1 MSQQK
6 LTREQKEAI
15 GLLSIGTFLEYFDL
29 MLYVHMAVLLNE
41 LFFPKYDPHTAS
53 LLSSFAFCSIFVF
66 RPLGALLFGWLGDNI
81 GRKITVIITTFMMA
95 VSCIIMANLPTY
107 AQAGITASCLVTL
120 CRIAQGMSS
129 MGEIV
134 GAEIYVTE
142 ITDPPMQYPAVMLIA
157 IFSIVGGTAAL
168 GVASLVTSHGFDWR
182 KAFWIG
188 AITAVVGMVART
200 KLRETPDFA
209 DAKRELESF
218 FKETK
223 TDRTLLEDSLIW
235 KEKVKLKTSLALLC
249 IQCGWPV
256 CFYFVYVHCG
266 NILKSQFGFTPE
278 QVIHQNFIVSMV
290 NLLGYVILTFL
301 SYKIHPLK
309 ILKVKVF
316 MFSVAMLICPYLFNN
331 ITCSFQ
337 LLIIQS
343 FFILFVLSTNPA
355 TPIFYTHIP
364 VFRRFTYGSVI
375 YALSR
380 ALMHI
385 TTSFGLV
392 YLIDFFGNFG
402 ILIIMAPTAIGYAFG
417 ISHFDKLEKEAC
429 NY

>member
-1 MSQQK
+1 MLKQK
-6 LTREQKEAI
+6 LTGEQKEAVC
-15 GLLSIGTFLEYFDL
+15 LLSIGTFLEYFDL

-41 LFFPKYDPHTAS
+41 LFFPKYDSHTTS
-53 LLSSFAFCSIFVF
+53 LLSSFSFCSIFVF

-95 VSCIIMANLPTY
+95 MSCIIMANLPTY
-107 AQAGITASCLVTL
+107 AQAGIIASCLVTI

-142 ITDPPMQYPAVMLIA
+142 ITRPPTQYTAVMLI
-157 IFSIVGGTAAL
+157 SICAVLGGTAAL
-168 GVASLVTSHGFDWR
+168 GVASLVTSYNFNWR
-182 KAFWIG
+182 NAFWIG
-188 AITAVVGMVART
+188 AVTAIVGMVART

-209 DAKRELESF
+209 DAKRELERFS
-218 FKETK
+218 KETK
-223 TDRTLLEDSLIW
+223 SDRRILQNSPIW
-235 KEKVKLKTSLALLC
+235 KEKVSTKTSLALLLLL
-249 IQCGWPV
+249 CGWPV
-256 CFYFVYVHCG
+256 CFYFIYVHCA
-266 NILKSQFGFTPE
+266 NILRNQFHFTPE

-290 NLLGYVILTFL
+290 SVLGYAILTFL
-301 SYKIHPLK
+301 SSRIHPIK
-309 ILKVKVF
+309 ILKAKVL
-316 MFSVAMLICPYLFNN
+316 MFSVATLICPYLLDN

-337 LLIIQS
+337 LLLIQS
-343 FFILFVLSTNPA
+343 FFVLFHLSTNPA

-364 VFRRFTYGSVI
+364 VFKRFTYGSVI
-375 YALSR
+375 YSLSR

-392 YLIDFFGNFG
+392 YLVKSYGNFG
-402 ILIIMAPTAIGYAFG
+402 ILIIMVPTAIGYTLG
-417 ISHFDKLEKEAC
+417 LLHFDKLEKAAQ